1 MLCREYRTKGAAIPD
16 CRVSQTF
23 KLPKATALSLSTTI
37 AYCVAMAALLAPQP
51 SLAQVPAALD
61 IVEAIEQVVADA
73 IERAE
78 PSVVSIARVRHTEL
92 AATPRPPFDPFGVPF
107 SIRQRPGPQDPG
119 FVPNEYGTGVIVD
132 GRGMILTAYHLLGN
146 NEQFD
151 YYVTTIDRRTHKAT
165 LLAADPRSDLAIL
178 KIEATGL
185 RPIRFGN
192 ADNLRKGQIVIALGN
207 PYAIAR
213 DGQVSASWGIVANLH
228 RKAPRDTSEGAGNPG
243 ATLHHYGTL
252 IQTDAKL
259 NLGTSGGALID
270 KSGQMVGLTTSL
282 AAIAGYEKAA
292 GYAIPVDATFRRI
305 VETLKK
311 GREVEYG
318 FLGIEPDNLTDQE
331 RKIVPQGMRVNK
343 VYAGTPARDSGLLE
357 GDIITAVD
365 GKPVF
370 DADSLVL
377 EVGKQPVHAVVTLGI
392 VRNADQMPPLIVR
405 LAKFPVQGRKVY
417 EPRPRWRGMLVDYK
431 TATIQEARFRQTPPG
446 DAVVVLDVEENS
458 SCWKAGLRRG
468 MFITRV
474 KNRPVTSPE
483 DFEELVRNENENVL
497 LHLAESFDGP
507 SSAVIEPPSPE

>member
-1 MLCREYRTKGAAIPD
+1 MRWREYRTEGA
-16 CRVSQTF
+16 T
-23 KLPKATALSLSTTI
+23 LPAFHVPRAVKSPSTATLRW
-37 AYCVAMAALLAPQP
+37 
-51 SLAQVPAALD
+51 SLAIAWSVALVLWAAARPSMAQPPAAMD
-61 IVEAIEQVVADA
+61 IVEAIEQVVSSA

-92 AATPRPPFDPFGVPF
+92 ATTPRPPFDPFGVPAG
-107 SIRQRPGPQDPG
+107 IPRQPEPRDPS
-119 FVPNEYGTGVIVD
+119 FVPNEYGTGVVVD
-132 GRGMILTAYHLLGN
+132 GQGLILTAYHILGN
-146 NEQFD
+146 SERYD
-151 YYVTTIDRRTHKAT
+151 YYVTTIERQTHQAT

-178 KIEATGL
+178 KIEASGL

-213 DGQVSASWGIVANLH
+213 DGQVCASWGIVANLH
-228 RKAPRDTSEGAGNPG
+228 RKAPRDNSAGTGSPG

-270 KSGQMVGLTTSL
+270 KSGRMVGLTTSL

-292 GYAIPVDATFRRI
+292 GYAMPVDATFRRI
-305 VETLKK
+305 VDTLKK

-318 FLGIEPDNLTDQE
+318 FLGIEPDNLSEQE
-331 RKIVPQGMRVNK
+331 RKIVLQGMRVNK
-343 VYAGTPARDSGLLE
+343 VFAGTPAKDSGLQD

-377 EVGKQPVHAVVTLGI
+377 EVGKQPVHAMVTLGV
-392 VRNADQMPPLIVR
+392 VRDADQLPPLTVR

-417 EPRPRWRGMLVDYK
+417 QPRPRWRGVLVDYK

-446 DAVVVLDVEENS
+446 DAVVVLNVEEGS
-458 SCWKAGLRRG
+458 PGWEAGLRHG
-468 MFITRV
+468 MFITHVGNRRV
-474 KNRPVTSPE
+474 GSPE
-483 DFEELVRNENENVL
+483 EFEELVRSENGRVSL
-497 LHLAESFDGP
+497 RLAESFDGP
-507 SSAVIEPPSPE
+507 STMVVDPAPAE